1 MSSIKKQRFMIL
13 VVAIAIAFATPTLA
27 FARQQTLT
35 LTLTSDSGTAD
46 VASNI
51 QGDFILQATGPSDLV
66 TVKFYMDENIM
77 RIDEQAPFSIEF
89 NTDNYPPTVY
99 VISALG
105 VLANGDQLA
114 SNQIAVRF
122 ITDAGANGY
131 SPQFFV
137 SLIVIVGIVVLLGSV
152 GLFVLRDVL
161 GQQRER
167 PRRIGEYG
175 KDGGAVCGHCTLPFS
190 RPALS
195 PTLLVVKLSRC
206 PHCDRWS
213 LARRADKAALAV
225 AEERWREARAALKN

>member
-1 MSSIKKQRFMIL
+1 MKKYRFVILIIL
-13 VVAIAIAFATPTLA
+13 VLAIVFSMSA

-35 LTLTSDSGTAD
+35 LTLISDSGTAD

-89 NTDNYPPTVY
+89 NTDNYPPTLY

-105 VLANGDQLA
+105 ILANGDQLA
-114 SNQIAVRF
+114 SNEIAVRF
-122 ITDAGANGY
+122 ITDAGADGY

-175 KDGGAVCGHCTLPFS
+175 KDGGAVCRHCALPFS

-195 PTLLVVKLSRC
+195 PTLLVAKLSRC

-213 LARRADKAALAV
+213 LARRAAKADLLV
-225 AEERWREARAALKN
+225 AEERWREQST